1 MDNNLK
7 NRVITEANI
16 FLDNK
21 TTVRGVSK
29 KIGISKST
37 VHKDFI
43 ERLKEIDLFLYN
55 KDIRHLR
62 GGQATKEYYEN
73 KKR

>member
-16 FLDNK
+16 FLENK

-29 KIGISKST
+29 K
-37 VHKDFI
+37 
-43 ERLKEIDLFLYN
+43 
-55 KDIRHLR
+55 
-62 GGQATKEYYEN
+62 
-73 KKR
+73 